1 MSLVVEI
8 FKDFPNRTQQGPFL
22 KKKNGIT
29 NIFKMREITMVLM
42 GLLFAQTAH
51 TQSRLSSFA
60 YVLQADSLA
69 KSKPDALKQLSGC
82 QRDWIILDS
91 RFSAEEAWTRGDLDA
106 IRSKWPDRKILA
118 YVSIGEAEDYRSYW
132 QSAWTDHGRL
142 TSTAPPW
149 LLNENPEWHG
159 NFRVRYWKP
168 DWQKLILAQVDDVM
182 NAGFD
187 GVYLDIVDGFET
199 FELNNGSYE
208 DHRLN
213 PETKQTFRRDMVDWV
228 SKVALRARAT
238 NPSALV
244 IPQNGSQL
252 LRYPDFHA
260 TISGIGIEDLF
271 TEGNKLQSQSHT
283 REVLSDLEQIQ
294 SSQKPVLLIEYPTRV
309 NRQSEVEKLANEHNF
324 IWLITDRELRSIGH
338 SGK

>member
-1 MSLVVEI
+1 VKLVLEM
-8 FKDFPNRTQQGPFL
+8 FKDFRNHTHQGAFF
-22 KKKNGIT
+22 KRIGIT
-29 NIFKMREITMVLM
+29 HIFKMRGITMVLM
-42 GLLFAQTAH
+42 GLVFAQTAH
-51 TQSRLSSFA
+51 PQSRPSSFT
-60 YVLQADSLA
+60 YVLQADFLA
-69 KSKPDALKQLSGC
+69 KSKPDALKLLSGC

-91 RFSAEEAWTRGDLDA
+91 KLSSEEAWTRGDLDA

-132 QSAWTDHGRL
+132 QSAWTEHGRL

-168 DWQKLILAQVDDVM
+168 DWQKLILSQVDDVI
-182 NAGFD
+182 NTGFD

-199 FELNNGSYE
+199 FELNNGFYE
-208 DHRLN
+208 DNRLN

-228 SKVALRARAT
+228 CKVALRARAT
-238 NPSALV
+238 HPSALV

-252 LRYPDFHA
+252 LNYPDFHA

-283 REVLSDLEQIQ
+283 REVLNDLEKIQ
-294 SSQKPVLLIEYPTRV
+294 SSQKPVLLIEYPTRE
-309 NRQSEVEKLANEHNF
+309 NRQSEVEKLANDHNF